1 MRNCL
6 RFGHE
11 ALLLLLST
19 IHEQADNLAS
29 LYYEYTTEKLTGIF
43 SVEQYLDCLFGGN
56 FKRHKMSS
64 IRSDN
69 HNPFTRYHFHLSMT
83 NDIC

>member
-56 FKRHKMSS
+56 LRDIKCVLFGVT
-64 IRSDN
+64 I
-69 HNPFTRYHFHLSMT
+69 TIHLQ
-83 NDIC
+83 DITFIFR